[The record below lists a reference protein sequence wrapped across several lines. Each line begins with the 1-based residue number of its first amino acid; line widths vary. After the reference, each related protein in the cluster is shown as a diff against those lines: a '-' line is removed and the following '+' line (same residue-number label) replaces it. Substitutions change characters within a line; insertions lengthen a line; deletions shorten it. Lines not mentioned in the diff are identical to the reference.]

1 MQTQKSGKSY
11 PKRGEIFIA
20 DLDPAY
26 GREIHKK
33 RPVLIISNDNI
44 NQIYPIIISIPF
56 SSIMP
61 EFIGPDVVKFLDQKG
76 LDKRSS
82 LIVNQTRS
90 IDKNRLVKKIGK
102 VSKVKLKEVEESL
115 KIVLGFS
122 EL

>member
-56 SSIMP
+56 SSILP

-76 LDKRSS
+76 LEKRSS